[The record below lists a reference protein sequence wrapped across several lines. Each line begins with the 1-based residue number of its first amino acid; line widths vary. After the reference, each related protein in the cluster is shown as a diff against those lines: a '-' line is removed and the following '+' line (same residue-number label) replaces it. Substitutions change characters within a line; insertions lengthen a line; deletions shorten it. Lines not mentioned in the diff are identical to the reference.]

1 MGLKD
6 DDDAKVK
13 RHRSKSDLQKT
24 VKDIRRKSRT
34 SLEEGEIKYI
44 ENSDYDDNM
53 IEEMVKP
60 VHRNQIVE
68 NDLFDFKSNF
78 HLVTSGN
85 IIFVII
91 RFLL

>member
-68 NDLFDFKSNF
+68 NDLIDFKSNF

>member
-68 NDLFDFKSNF
+68 NDLFEFQSNF